1 MGINCTKGQRQDP
14 LENIKYVPNL
24 GKIYFT
30 PKFFYSEF
38 VFETT
43 NEQNSILQLYSTFA

>member
-24 GKIYFT
+24 GKNYFT
-30 PKFFYSEF
+30 PKFLVPHPWWEG
-38 VFETT
+38 
-43 NEQNSILQLYSTFA
+43 L